1 MKNQP
6 TGYCGNRL
14 SMVRSMLMDWVY
26 ILCHTCS
33 KLIHLWKNHT
43 GEKPPTCRQRDI
55 SSSESN
61 LYILLP
67 SLAKNTFWI
76 LDSCVELIFQL
87 KFTLLLILPLISVR
101 GSCCRFMRR
110 GMYFICPLLQL
121 SANLCLGDA
130 AGVYMGHNQQAEL
143 GHCLEASLHLPLLLP
158 FLQLRNGVSWMGVW
172 RIKNNAAFEFF
183 GATDSIGYLPHIH
196 FPTISSSF
204 LERNLIFRNLVL
216 LKFYSVGKV
225 MLTPA
230 QGWILSNLSL

>member
-6 TGYCGNRL
+6 TGCCGNRL

-33 KLIHLWKNHT
+33 KLIHLWKSPT

-101 GSCCRFMRR
+101 GGCCRFMRR

-121 SANLCLGDA
+121 SANLCLGGRCRGIYGPQPASRTWSLFRSFSASATLTSFSA
-130 AGVYMGHNQQAEL
+130 AEEWGFMNGCLKNQEQCGL
-143 GHCLEASLHLPLLLP
+143 WVLWCNRLYWLFTPHPFPHYLL
-158 FLQLRNGVSWMGVW
+158 
-172 RIKNNAAFEFF
+172 FF
-183 GATDSIGYLPHIH
+183 
-196 FPTISSSF
+196 
-204 LERNLIFRNLVL
+204 FR
-216 LKFYSVGKV
+216 KKSDF
-225 MLTPA
+225 
-230 QGWILSNLSL
+230 